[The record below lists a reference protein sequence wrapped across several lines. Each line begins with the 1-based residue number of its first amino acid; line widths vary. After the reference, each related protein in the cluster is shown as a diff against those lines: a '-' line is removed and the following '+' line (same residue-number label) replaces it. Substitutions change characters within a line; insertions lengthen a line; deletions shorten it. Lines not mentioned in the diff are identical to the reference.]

1 MAYMY
6 LNNIGRDIGT
16 AIAVGGN
23 PMMYPLR
30 KVVAAFLGKSDIN
43 KVIWENKPGYSF
55 ELWSVN
61 ENRGETTEFYFE
73 LIKNYGDQWA
83 TIKQTKGTDRK
94 TIYTYYDDRTYTTYV
109 TVHDIA
115 NLASIGNYYQT
126 TESNGN
132 HYVAPRG
139 KSKEVGFEGYDTS
152 GKYKDG
158 PTYTKN
164 AEMISS
170 DPIISGFDLERD
182 FVRTVFEIN
191 GSTYQGIAE
200 ETGVPAK
207 LICALHY
214 RESRCNFNT
223 YLHNGQML
231 GKPTTAV
238 PKDVL
243 FYDFKSAALDAL
255 KKKAWLRDLCN
266 LSANSKDLV
275 GMVTFA
281 ENWNGLGYHNRGVV
295 SPYIY
300 SGTSLYTKGKYIN
313 DGKYDTNAIDKQAGV
328 YFVLMAL
335 EDL

>member
-16 AIAVGGN
+16 PIAVGGN

-30 KVVAAFLGKSDIN
+30 KVVAAFRNVKPEVAVWEDGK
-43 KVIWENKPGYSF
+43 GYSF
-55 ELWSVN
+55 SLWTTDGTN
-61 ENRGETTEFYFE
+61 GETTQFYFE
-73 LIKNYGDQWA
+73 LIKNYGNQWT
-83 TIKQTKGTDRK
+83 TIKQTKGSSKHRP
-94 TIYTYYDDRTYTTYV
+94 IYAYYDNKYYTTYV
-109 TVHDIA
+109 TIHDMA
-115 NLASIGNYYQT
+115 HLAGIDDYYKT
-126 TESNGN
+126 SEANGN
-132 HYVAPRG
+132 HYVEPKG
-139 KSKEVGFEGYDTS
+139 EMFSGYDIS
-152 GKYKDG
+152 GKYKSG

-164 AEMISS
+164 AQMVSS
-170 DPIISGFDLERD
+170 KPMISGFDLERD
-182 FVRTVFEIN
+182 FVRTVFETN
-191 GSTYQGIAE
+191 RSTYQGIAE

-255 KKKAWLRDLCN
+255 KKKVWLRDLCN

-281 ENWNGLGYHNRGVV
+281 ENWNGLGYHNKGVV
-295 SPYIY
+295 SAYVY
-300 SGTSLYTKGKYIN
+300 SGTTLYSKGKFIG
-313 DGKYDTNAIDKQAGV
+313 DGKYDDNAIDQQAGV
-328 YFVLMAL
+328 YLILMAL